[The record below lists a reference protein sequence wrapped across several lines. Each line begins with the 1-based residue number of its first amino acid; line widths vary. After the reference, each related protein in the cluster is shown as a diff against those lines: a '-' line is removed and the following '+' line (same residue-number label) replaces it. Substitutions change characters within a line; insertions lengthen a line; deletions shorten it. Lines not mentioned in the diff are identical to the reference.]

1 MTVRPRRERCLAKS
15 ARGLERRIFLILYI
29 YCGNTPIIC
38 RYLLRSSFLLQ
49 IHPSVKRRLS
59 VLLGKWLKPID
70 SGLRLGDKG
79 QKIEP
84 DFPIWETGPR
94 WWGLVCVFIFS
105 TEGRVRFRVSL
116 TKGSLRRCTSC
127 PREVLPAGLYSFYR
141 ETDNEQRRTKGW
153 PDKCTKWT
161 DPEPRWALT
170 GKLSFSRTAFRCP
183 LVCGLAPQLR
193 GVPGLFL
200 TGRTKHSTGLPLK
213 YSGGMRKDLS
223 SAQSLK
229 EELRR
234 TVGEERSLQLLLFSS
249 HPWSEAC
256 SYLPLKQGQESSR
269 TGHMDDNASIKT

>member
-1 MTVRPRRERCLAKS
+1 MRV
-15 ARGLERRIFLILYI
+15 G
-29 YCGNTPIIC
+29 
-38 RYLLRSSFLLQ
+38 
-49 IHPSVKRRLS
+49 
-59 VLLGKWLKPID
+59 
-70 SGLRLGDKG
+70 
-79 QKIEP
+79 
-84 DFPIWETGPR
+84 
-94 WWGLVCVFIFS
+94 VCVFIFS

-127 PREVLPAGLYSFYR
+127 PCEVKPAGLYSFYR

-183 LVCGLAPQLR
+183 LVCGLVPQLR

-234 TVGEERSLQLLLFSS
+234 TVGKERSLQLLLLLFSS

-269 TGHMDDNASIKT
+269 TGHMDDNASMKT